1 MHRIHRAIFV
11 MPVLA
16 FLIAA
21 CAAPE
26 TGGQASDVAAS
37 PSTAASAGATTDAS
51 TDASAAA
58 SPADEATG
66 PTRVDLSA
74 LATDPSAF
82 TGGELRILARVD
94 EVTADD
100 TSFLTSPSASEE
112 GQILVVLADDADL
125 GKSLEVGSVVWV
137 DGSVVGATSEELES
151 AGAAATELPDGY
163 EGEYAIVA
171 SAVTDP
177 LGDDEA
183 E

>member
-1 MHRIHRAIFV
+1 MHRIHRAIIV

-26 TGGQASDVAAS
+26 TGGQASDAATS
-37 PSTAASAGATTDAS
+37 PSTAASADATS
-51 TDASAAA
+51 DASAPA
-58 SPADEATG
+58 SPTDDAEAG

-74 LATDPSAF
+74 LAADPSAF

-94 EVTADD
+94 EVTEEDA
-100 TSFLTSPSASEE
+100 SFLTSPSASEE
-112 GQILVVLADDADL
+112 GQILVVLADDAEL
-125 GKSLEVGSVVWV
+125 SKTLEVGSVVWV
-137 DGSVVGATSEELES
+137 DGTLVGATSEELES

-163 EGEYAIVA
+163 AGEYAMVA

-177 LGDDEA
+177 LGGDEA